1 MRRSA
6 VALETL
12 RSMLARV
19 PHPYEGADPFA
30 SRRVT
35 AALVGLNSLVM
46 VAFLAIDRPTHAI
59 GQVGWLVAVA
69 VVASSAGAVPR
80 LVGSG
85 RQAGFNELLA
95 IAYAGAAGIALVQW
109 LAGPESPYNL
119 LLVLWLGTGAVH
131 PPRRALTYLGVLI
144 AITWLPVVY
153 GDGDAMLVAHAA
165 ALALLLLSIGAVLV
179 TYLFTVRR
187 QRLGLQAGVEVAR
200 RLARSDPLTGLGNRR
215 AFDEALTVEIARTE
229 RSGEP
234 LTVGLVDLDG
244 LKRINDRFGHLEGDR
259 CLCSRARDR
268 ALAALL
274 GRLLSLGRRRVR
286 GAASAHGSRRRVAP
300 ARARERR
307 GGADLP
313 GARRRQR
320 RAVLRRRRARAG
332 GRRRGPSRPGR
343 PRAPRP
349 EDREAPLAGRRD
361 GLSAER
367 RAPAAGRS
375 AERRGRGDGLSAE
388 PAHVGA
394 SRSSASG
401 RSMPAAA

>member
-1 MRRSA
+1 MRHSA

-19 PHPYEGADPFA
+19 PHPYEGADPVA

-35 AALVGLNSLVM
+35 AALVGLNSLLT

-59 GQVGWLVAVA
+59 GRAGWLVAAA

-80 LVGSG
+80 LVGSR

-131 PPRRALTYLGVLI
+131 PPRRALVYLGVLI
-144 AITWLPVVY
+144 AITWLPVIY
-153 GDGDAMLVAHAA
+153 GDGDAMLVTHAA
-165 ALALLLLSIGAVLV
+165 ALSLLLLSIGAVLV
-179 TYLFTVRR
+179 TYLFSVRR

-215 AFDEALTVEIARTE
+215 AFDEALTVEIARAE

-259 CLCSRARDR
+259 CLRDT
-268 ALAALL
+268 ALAIERSLRATDACFRWGGDEFVVLLPHTDRDGGLHLLARVSDEVARTCQDPDGSSIELSYGAAELEPAGSAEDLLALADLALL
-274 GRLLSLGRRRVR
+274 DQKTEKQRSQ
-286 GAASAHGSRRRVAP
+286 
-300 ARARERR
+300 
-307 GGADLP
+307 GGAT
-313 GARRRQR
+313 A
-320 RAVLRRRRARAG
+320 
-332 GRRRGPSRPGR
+332 
-343 PRAPRP
+343 
-349 EDREAPLAGRRD
+349 
-361 GLSAER
+361 
-367 RAPAAGRS
+367 
-375 AERRGRGDGLSAE
+375 
-388 PAHVGA
+388 
-394 SRSSASG
+394 
-401 RSMPAAA
+401 